1 MSRTSTLPKRLQPM
15 LATLTDAP
23 FDDPGWVFEDK
34 YDGFRMVA
42 EIRRGKVAL
51 YSRNGK
57 IISRSYM
64 EVAKALEGVKGDA
77 VIDGELVAI
86 GKDGVSHFQL
96 LQNALRHEAKLL
108 YCAFDL
114 MFENAADLRKQPL
127 LARKKRLKAILPRNK
142 LIAFVHR
149 KGHGTT
155 FFAEAERKGLEG
167 IMAKRADSAYAS
179 GSRTP
184 DWLKIKTAKRQEVV
198 IAGFTAPR
206 RTRPFFGALV
216 LAVREGDAWRCIGHV
231 GTGFS
236 HKVLEDLHAKM
247 PASRGSVIAV
257 AIDAKHRFSKTPR
270 LSVILTTGHGVE
282 GDAHYGQFVR
292 HRYLARRKPR
302 APNLRQVHLIPSE
315 LFDALRKSGF
325 DVSPGDLGENITTAG
340 LDLETLPLNTE
351 LHMGASVN
359 IRLTGLRTP
368 CILIDRFKL
377 GLKGQLLGA
386 TPNPP
391 FRAGVMAVVS
401 EGGEVSPGDPIR
413 AILPERP
420 HLPLPPL

>member
-1 MSRTSTLPKRLQPM
+1 
-15 LATLTDAP
+15 
-23 FDDPGWVFEDK
+23 
-34 YDGFRMVA
+34 
-42 EIRRGKVAL
+42 
-51 YSRNGK
+51 
-57 IISRSYM
+57 
-64 EVAKALEGVKGDA
+64 
-77 VIDGELVAI
+77 
-86 GKDGVSHFQL
+86 
-96 LQNALRHEAKLL
+96 
-108 YCAFDL
+108 
-114 MFENAADLRKQPL
+114 
-127 LARKKRLKAILPRNK
+127 
-142 LIAFVHR
+142 
-149 KGHGTT
+149 
-155 FFAEAERKGLEG
+155 
-167 IMAKRADSAYAS
+167 
-179 GSRTP
+179 
-184 DWLKIKTAKRQEVV
+184 
-198 IAGFTAPR
+198 
-206 RTRPFFGALV
+206 
-216 LAVREGDAWRCIGHV
+216 
-231 GTGFS
+231 
-236 HKVLEDLHAKM
+236 M
-247 PASRGSVIAV
+247 PASRGSVVAV

-351 LHMGASVN
+351 LHIGASVN

-368 CILIDRFKL
+368 CILIDRFKF
-377 GLKGQLLGA
+377 GLKSQLLGA